1 MKGKLFLFRMT
12 FFITAIIL
20 VFSFIGYGALACPNC
35 SDEVR
40 DNEINCASDSLKEQE
55 VLSCKLSLYEETLN
69 YLAPCTPEA
78 AADLWAK
85 GIKSRNGIL
94 QYSMMNSQL
103 KQKFK
108 EEMVKNKNLCWITGT
123 SSPWVE
129 NYKIISSKK
138 IDNTNYQYI
147 IKFQWVTSAGPAEPS
162 ENKLIVGQEDGKW
175 RVKEIK

>member
-1 MKGKLFLFRMT
+1 MRDKFFLFRIT
-12 FFITAIIL
+12 SFIAAIIL
-20 VFSFIGYGALACPNC
+20 VFSFIGYGVLACPNC
-35 SDEVR
+35 SDELK
-40 DNEINCASDSLKEQE
+40 DNEANCANDNLKEQE
-55 VLSCKLSLYEETLN
+55 GLNCKLSLYEEALN
-69 YLAPCTPEA
+69 HLTPCTAEA

-85 GIKSRNGIL
+85 GVKSRNGIL
-94 QYSMMNSQL
+94 QYSIMDNQL

-129 NYKIISSKK
+129 NYKIINSKK
-138 IDNTNYQYI
+138 IDNTNYQYT
-147 IKFQWVTSAGPAEPS
+147 IKFQWVTSTGPAEPS